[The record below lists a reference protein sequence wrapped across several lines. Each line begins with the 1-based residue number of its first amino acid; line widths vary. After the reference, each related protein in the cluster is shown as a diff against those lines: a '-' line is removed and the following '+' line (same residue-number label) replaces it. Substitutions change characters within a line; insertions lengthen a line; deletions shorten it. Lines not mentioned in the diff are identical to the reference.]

1 MQGIFIKL
9 EYGKPYEI
17 PGTPK
22 DGPNAMPSIKP
33 EDIGYFGALLN
44 PEEDKDLSIEEQ
56 KNRKIM
62 MLLLKIKNGTPPM
75 RKSALR

>member
-1 MQGIFIKL
+1 MIDIYYLL

-44 PEEDKDLSIEEQ
+44 PEEDKDLSIEDQ